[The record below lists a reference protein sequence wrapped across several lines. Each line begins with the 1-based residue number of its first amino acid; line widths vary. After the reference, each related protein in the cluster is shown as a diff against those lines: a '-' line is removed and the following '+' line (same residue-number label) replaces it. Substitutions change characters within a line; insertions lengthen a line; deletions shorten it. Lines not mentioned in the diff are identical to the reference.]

1 MFLQKIL
8 SAGLNETTGKYENVK
23 PILTPRFT
31 PSCSDELMTR
41 LAEIQQN
48 LPSSGTV
55 SPFRKPGGNRLGKG
69 IMSKELLSMEKPT
82 ISSDYLAVNNLP
94 NDHGSLRLQF

>member
-1 MFLQKIL
+1 MFLQRIL
-8 SAGLNETTGKYENVK
+8 SAGLNDTAGKYENVK

-41 LAEIQQN
+41 LAEIQRTYC
-48 LPSSGTV
+48 LPVQSHLSENQGEIAWV
-55 SPFRKPGGNRLGKG
+55 KELC
-69 IMSKELLSMEKPT
+69 SKELLSMEKPT
-82 ISSDYLAVNNLP
+82 ISSVYLAVNNLP

>member
-41 LAEIQQN
+41 LAEIQRTYR
-48 LPSSGTV
+48 LPVQSHLSENQGEIAWV
-55 SPFRKPGGNRLGKG
+55 KELCL
-69 IMSKELLSMEKPT
+69 KELLSMEKPT